1 MGGAAKTIGGG
12 SGISICTLTPAIA
25 ETGAKITNV
34 KNNIFKNI
42 FFIGLPPFFIK
53 DLSFN

>member
-1 MGGAAKTIGGG
+1 MGGAEKIIAGGR
-12 SGISICTLTPAIA
+12 GIPICTLTSAIA
-25 ETGAKITNV
+25 EIGAKISNV

-42 FFIGLPPFFIK
+42 FFIGLPPFLIK